1 MKTIKLRFNP
11 RPLISDDVAR
21 KLTAS
26 FLDGSTTPDEEKTLY
41 AYYGDGKVAD
51 DLECYQPM
59 FAWYVKLEREAAP
72 MRSRS
77 HRPRFVAAAAAAVII
92 LVGAGLFAGFYVM
105 SYETSD
111 NRLYAG
117 SYIIRD
123 GNKITDIDAILP
135 ELHKADRYVDSTLC
149 AINCP
154 VPENPEQSIINEA
167 VRHITDPDIKTMLL
181 ADLN

>member
-1 MKTIKLRFNP
+1 ML
-11 RPLISDDVAR
+11 SADV
-21 KLTAS
+21 
-26 FLDGSTTPDEEKTLY
+26 
-41 AYYGDGKVAD
+41 
-51 DLECYQPM
+51 C
-59 FAWYVKLEREAAP
+59 
-72 MRSRS
+72 
-77 HRPRFVAAAAAAVII
+77 
-92 LVGAGLFAGFYVM
+92 LVCAGLFAGFYVT

-167 VRHITDPDIKTMLL
+167 VRHITDPDIKAMLL